1 MANLAVKDGAA
12 ADKYLKTSGAGTDVD
27 PHVPEHLETNSAAI
41 LAAVDGVEALL
52 TTIDADTSEL
62 AAAIDGEMQVDVV
75 SSALPTGAATAA
87 LQTTLNGYV
96 DGIETL
102 LGTIDGDTSTL
113 AVVGGG
119 AEATAL
125 RVTLANDSTGVISV
139 DDNGGALTVDGTV
152 AVTHAALTELG
163 AAIDTEVQVDVVGA
177 LPAGDNN
184 IGNVDIA
191 SALPA
196 GTNNIGDV
204 DVASLPSANVGQ
216 KAMAASLSVVPASDV
231 ADGTYIGDI
240 KFGEGLPA
248 SSEVIGLVGASDI
261 VVTITPTLDTNAYT
275 GGDLLFDSTE
285 IANAV
290 RVNGGTCIVQSIT
303 IIDKDDQLKPMKL
316 IFADAA
322 TDFGTVN
329 SAPDPDDTEVATVV
343 GHYEVSIDDSAN
355 NIDLGGASVH
365 CHRNVGLVLKAGAAT
380 TSLWVAGMTMGAPTH
395 TASGL
400 VIKLGILRS

>member
-12 ADKYLKTSGAGTDVD
+12 ADKYLKTSGVGTDVD

-52 TTIDADTSEL
+52 TTVDADTSTL
-62 AAAIDGEMQVDVV
+62 AGAVSGTEMQVDVV
-75 SSALPTGAATAA
+75 SSALPTGAATSAKQDTQTTHLATVAGAVSGTEMQVDVLTSALPTGAA
-87 LQTTLNGYV
+87 TAANQATEITHLATLAGAVGGTEMQADIVSSALPTGASTAANQTTLIGHV
-96 DGIETL
+96 DGIEAL
-102 LGTIDGDTSTL
+102 LTTIDADTSTL
-113 AVVGGG
+113 AAAV
-119 AEATAL
+119 
-125 RVTLANDSTGVISV
+125 ST
-139 DDNGGALTVDGTV
+139 
-152 AVTHAALTELG
+152 EM
-163 AAIDTEVQVDVVGA
+163 QVDVVGA

-184 IGNVDIA
+184 IGNVD
-191 SALPA
+191 
-196 GTNNIGDV
+196 
-204 DVASLPSANVGQ
+204 VASI
-216 KAMAASLSVVPASDV
+216 AA
-231 ADGTYIGDI
+231 
-240 KFGEGLPA
+240 GENL
-248 SSEVIGLVGASDI
+248 IGLVGASDI

-275 GGDLLFDSTE
+275 SGDLLFDSTE

-303 IIDKDDQLKPMKL
+303 IIDKDDQLKAMKL